1 MDFNDFVV
9 MKEIIKIIKMI
20 FGKVLCFIRLDS
32 ENNIFK

>member
-9 MKEIIKIIKMI
+9 MKEIIKMI
-20 FGKVLCFIRLDS
+20 FGKVLCFLRLDS